1 MLRLLVLLLPLSVK
15 VSSKIHPYD
24 DEIAEK
30 RVLYYATR
38 GHEIGAS
45 KENADEACRFL
56 EAAFDIQPEN
66 SEVRKLAT
74 EFGCACQTEA
84 QKLRS
89 ISSEKSYVQ
98 ISSEGH
104 ADPVFEGSCHVA
116 DGLEAHD
123 LFPTPIGV
131 SHLSR
136 LGLSNWTRTLE
147 TLHRDALADYNEIKT
162 KNNYKKI
169 ADVNGD
175 LYMTMRER
183 EERPAEQEMNKA
195 GKTVCVAFLRELGM
209 AVSEEDV
216 KAFGGP
222 GWLAVYPNNSIDET
236 AHDWHNHEGSVLS
249 MVFYVSNPEPLT
261 PTTIGDPRGLRG
273 KSLEAPRRE
282 ADPHFHRPLS
292 FYGHVG
298 DVVMFPPWNPH
309 RTHMHHSKGDRI
321 VYPINCDFSKTI
333 SSNRS
338 DPWQWPVATRS
349 YSSVTLQ
356 NKGVR
361 PEAAHVYLH
370 LIHENL
376 KSAGDE
382 AGDIAQY
389 MESIETSKS
398 KASLFQDKVTG
409 LEDPTRFNHQ
419 DFFAAARV
427 AQDFLTFSGASAKE
441 LMLVGM
447 LLYASLFNA
456 YTTENDSDIGAL
468 DIDADFTEI
477 LLCFSEAVRRDA
489 SLTEQAIRIFVTD
502 RLKKLHKTL
511 KDNLEIV
518 DQERKEGMESMIE
531 TSNVILKSLDS
542 KKIPPE
548 LTAAFRNSAKGEKH
562 DCGDEVVDIKQMWSS
577 RVYTFSLG
585 QNDDEELKISEA
597 ASKLLDGSEHVLD
610 SVKVVHG
617 VWMRNISA
625 SLYVVVCDSDR
636 EVWFADPRAAWDS
649 YHDLGVAEPTAPFHR
664 HAALQCSK
672 GKAIAFPAWMAYQLP
687 ARETEL
693 ELTARSY
700 SVTLAPEL
708 GLSQIRLPKAEPLC
722 QLNKKEIEAAAARR
736 LEKQKRCER
745 IKKVQEAE
753 AKKKKNKQKENKNK
767 KENKEVQNNDL
778 GVSERIEL

>member
-427 AQDFLTFSGASAKE
+427 AQDFLTFSGASAK
-441 LMLVGM
+441 
-447 LLYASLFNA
+447 
-456 YTTENDSDIGAL
+456 
-468 DIDADFTEI
+468 
-477 LLCFSEAVRRDA
+477 
-489 SLTEQAIRIFVTD
+489 
-502 RLKKLHKTL
+502 
-511 KDNLEIV
+511 DNLEIV

-649 YHDLGVAEPTAPFHR
+649 YHRIGVAEPTAPFHR
-664 HAALQCSK
+664 HTALQCSK
-672 GKAIAFPAWMAYQLP
+672 GKAIAFPAWLAYQLP
-687 ARETEL
+687 SKEKEL
-693 ELTARSY
+693 GLTTRSY
-700 SVTLAPEL
+700 SITLAPEL